1 MENGAAFLREEM
13 TKWWGPKVSK
23 PARDSML
30 AHDILLNAVRVDLL
44 KPTARWFIGKKE
56 VCRNF
61 YLRARGTHHE
71 LARRIEKKVLEKRF
85 AIAAVV
91 KDRVLKKEKGN
102 TTELIIK
109 DWLRNYASQFNER
122 SSMEEVTVLPYR
134 NVKPVYHQYK
144 ADFLIDDA
152 LKNKKKLLSP
162 SQFGSCSTDI
172 QTN

>member
-1 MENGAAFLREEM
+1 MR
-13 TKWWGPKVSK
+13 
-23 PARDSML
+23 
-30 AHDILLNAVRVDLL
+30 
-44 KPTARWFIGKKE
+44 KPTARWFIRNKE

-61 YLRARGTHHE
+61 YLRARGIHHE

-85 AIAAVV
+85 AVAAVV
-91 KDRVLKKEKGN
+91 NDRVLKKEKGN

-122 SSMEEVTVLPYR
+122 SSMEEVKVLPYI
-134 NVKPVYHQYK
+134 NVKPVYNQYK

-152 LKNKKKLLSP
+152 FKTQKKKLSP
-162 SQFGSCSTDI
+162 SGFGGLFGDV